1 VNQAETPVWV
11 KYVGDLIFL
20 IAFLVVLLFFKPSP
34 EPEEIDENEEEPNP
48 LEKMLVSDDN
58 SADEKAEPDD
68 SQNQKAG

>member
-1 VNQAETPVWV
+1 MNQAETPVWV